1 MSSEVR
7 IEQLVAKYLKNKG
20 YSAAYEG
27 ILKDIPGIQ
36 HDLENSEDLEGILLS
51 MRGFMTETKKEETHP
66 QFLSYPDSSTV
77 IAKSVLPTGFVV
89 AVAFVADNVVVATAD
104 KLVQVYSLDG
114 QLKHK
119 IPNLHGNAVV
129 RAIRAFYPSQ
139 ETDEQPLMV
148 TAGMSGLVVV
158 SDLEGNVFAEV
169 KAHSKFVNS
178 MDVHKNYIASS
189 SYDKS
194 VALLSYEN
202 KTLTKIASMILPS
215 IPTSL
220 CFLESADHDLRILVG
235 RQEFS
240 SINLYDMAFEE
251 LDTVKLWDAD
261 FGSFGNTFCPMYIA
275 VDPENKRIA
284 VGTDHTPYMRIILID
299 AASLKVIDNFTSFT
313 PQNQYSAPQISWS
326 SDGTGVWTISD
337 DGVIRGVDTATG
349 KVVTEL
355 KGHEDRIRSLHVKKD
370 GSIVSGGADKKVIL
384 WV

>member
-1 MSSEVR
+1 MAELKV
-7 IEQLVAKYLKNKG
+7 EQLVAKYLQKKG
-20 YSAAYEG
+20 YNFAYEG
-27 ILKDIPGIQ
+27 IQKDIPGIQ
-36 HDLENSEDLEGILLS
+36 HDLEEAGDLEGTLLS
-51 MRGFMTETKKEETHP
+51 VRGFMTETKREEAKP
-66 QFLSYPDSSTV
+66 QFLTYPSSSTA
-77 IAKSVLPTGFVV
+77 ITKSSLSSGFVV

-104 KLVQVYSLDG
+104 KLIQVYSLDG

-119 IPNLHGNAVV
+119 ILNLHGNAVI
-129 RAIRAFYPSQ
+129 RAIRAFYPL
-139 ETDEQPLMV
+139 EEKNEQPLMV

-158 SDLEGNVFAEV
+158 SDLEGNILAEI

-178 MDVHKNYIASS
+178 LDVYKNCIVSS

-194 VALLSYEN
+194 VALLSYKEKALARN
-202 KTLTKIASMILPS
+202 ADLILPS
-215 IPTSL
+215 IPTSV
-220 CFLESADHDLRILVG
+220 CFLASADHDLRVLVG
-235 RQEFS
+235 RQEYS
-240 SINLYDMAFEE
+240 SITLYDASLKEQ
-251 LDTVKLWDAD
+251 DKIKLWDAD

-284 VGTDHTPYMRIILID
+284 VGTDHIPYMRIILID
-299 AASLKVIDNFTSFT
+299 AISLKVIDNFTSFT

-326 SDGTGVWTISD
+326 SDGTGIWTISD

-349 KVVTEL
+349 KVVSEL